1 MKEEKNNLELVISDG
16 KNINLEDDLILS
28 VNNDEDTMDLTEIT
42 KVVKEQEGD
51 KVE

>member
-16 KNINLEDDLILS
+16 KNINLDDDLILS